1 MCQSRPGELQLR
13 AVQVRQRQSSKKT
26 CFTAALPRL
35 SWLRRHHWILSP
47 AGAQRRVSKPGRMRF
62 ASITTNTIAECESA
76 LRRYKAW
83 PFPAAHKTS
92 GIAQTGSSAGA
103 VQRRLV
109 YPSRVCAPAY
119 RSKRHRDERRPG
131 RPRLLQF
138 QVWGGSETLLP
149 PSCAAQFLPKGHFA
163 RDQDCGHMRS
173 HDVCASAHSVQWPD
187 FFSHVESPR
196 DGLRCP
202 RRWRG

>member
-1 MCQSRPGELQLR
+1 VPEPTWRAPVAGGSGSSAPILQENVRNRACHGYADITGFSRP
-13 AVQVRQRQSSKKT
+13 QVPS
-26 CFTAALPRL
+26 A
-35 SWLRRHHWILSP
+35 
-47 AGAQRRVSKPGRMRF
+47 KPGRMRF

-76 LRRYKAW
+76 LRRCKAW
-83 PFPAAHKTS
+83 PFPAAHQKTS

-138 QVWGGSETLLP
+138 LGWGGSETLLP
-149 PSCAAQFLPKGHFA
+149 PTRAAQFLPKVTLPA
-163 RDQDCGHMRS
+163 TKIVAICGHMTYVR
-173 HDVCASAHSVQWPD
+173 QPIRFTGRI
-187 FFSHVESPR
+187 FFPHVESPR

-202 RRWRG
+202 RRLRG